1 MSAARAESRI
11 AGFVLLAITV
21 VGWGLNWPAVKVLLH
36 EWPPLFSR
44 GVAGVAASLL
54 LAAIALGRGERLSFP
69 VRELPRLTFAAFTNV
84 FAWMGFGTVAMKY
97 LPISEAAL
105 LAYTMPIWTMLFAW
119 PALGERPTLRGVAA
133 LVLAF
138 AGLAVLFSGHGFA
151 FDSGKLMGV
160 ALALGAAVLFAFGSV
175 TARKPLPLAPLAL
188 VAWQVGLGCLPMILI
203 GLAIEHPDLG
213 ALSPRGW
220 VLMVY
225 MTLGPM
231 AIAYV
236 TWFAALRRLEP
247 AAATTGSLGVPIVGV
262 CAGALFLGDPFG
274 LREVVALVLTLAG
287 VALALQ
293 RAPSPSATD
302 PCTRHEADS
311 HPSNSELT
319 SRG

>member
-1 MSAARAESRI
+1 MSLRSPDSRI
-11 AGFVLLAITV
+11 AGFLLLAVTV
-21 VGWGLNWPAVKVLLH
+21 LGWGLNWPAVKLLLL

-44 GVAGVAASLL
+44 GVAGVAAAVL
-54 LAAIALGRGERLSFP
+54 LAAIAASRGESLRVSPRYF
-69 VRELPRLTFAAFTNV
+69 PRLAFAAFTNV

-119 PALGERPTLRGVAA
+119 PILGERPTLRSVIA

-138 AGLAVLFSGHGFA
+138 AGLAVLFSGQHFS
-151 FDSGKLMGV
+151 FDQAKIMGV

-175 TARKPLPLAPLAL
+175 TAGTPIPLKPIAL
-188 VAWQVGLGCLPMILI
+188 VAWLVGLGCLPMIVL
-203 GLAIEHPDLG
+203 GLLIEHPDIA

-220 VLMVY
+220 ALMVY

-231 AIAYV
+231 AIAYL
-236 TWFAALRRLEP
+236 TWFAALRRLQP

-274 LREVVALVLTLAG
+274 LREIAALVLTLAG
-287 VALALQ
+287 VALAL
-293 RAPSPSATD
+293 RRSSP
-302 PCTRHEADS
+302 PLIE
-311 HPSNSELT
+311 
-319 SRG
+319 

>member
-1 MSAARAESRI
+1 MSQRSPDSRI
-11 AGFVLLAITV
+11 AGFLLLAVTV
-21 VGWGLNWPAVKVLLH
+21 LGWGLNWPAVKLLLL

-44 GVAGVAASLL
+44 GVAGVAAAVL
-54 LAAIALGRGERLSFP
+54 LAAIAASRGESLRVSPRYF
-69 VRELPRLTFAAFTNV
+69 PRLAFAAFTNV

-119 PALGERPTLRGVAA
+119 PILGERPTLRSVIA

-138 AGLAVLFSGHGFA
+138 VGLAVLFSGQDFS
-151 FDSGKLMGV
+151 FDQAKIMGV

-175 TARKPLPLAPLAL
+175 TAGTPIPLKPIAL
-188 VAWQVGLGCLPMILI
+188 VAWLVGLGCLPMIVL
-203 GLAIEHPDLG
+203 GLLIEHPDIA

-220 VLMVY
+220 ALMVY

-231 AIAYV
+231 AIAYL
-236 TWFAALRRLEP
+236 TWFAALRRLQP

-274 LREVVALVLTLAG
+274 LREIAALVLTLAG
-287 VALALQ
+287 VALAL
-293 RAPSPSATD
+293 RRSSP
-302 PCTRHEADS
+302 PLIE
-311 HPSNSELT
+311 
-319 SRG
+319 

>member
-1 MSAARAESRI
+1 MSLRSPDSRI
-11 AGFVLLAITV
+11 AGFLLLAVTV
-21 VGWGLNWPAVKVLLH
+21 LGWGLNWPAVKLLLL

-44 GVAGVAASLL
+44 GVAGVAAAVL
-54 LAAIALGRGERLSFP
+54 LAAIAASRGESLRVSPRYF
-69 VRELPRLTFAAFTNV
+69 PRLAFAAFTNV

-119 PALGERPTLRGVAA
+119 PILGERPTLRSVIA

-138 AGLAVLFSGHGFA
+138 VGLAVLFSGQDFS
-151 FDSGKLMGV
+151 FDQAKIMGV

-175 TARKPLPLAPLAL
+175 TARTPIPLKPIAL
-188 VAWQVGLGCLPMILI
+188 VAWLVGLGCLPMIVL
-203 GLAIEHPDLG
+203 GLLIEHPDIA

-220 VLMVY
+220 ALMVY

-231 AIAYV
+231 AIAYL
-236 TWFAALRRLEP
+236 TWFAALRRLQP

-274 LREVVALVLTLAG
+274 LREIAALVLTLAG
-287 VALALQ
+287 VALAL
-293 RAPSPSATD
+293 RKSSP
-302 PCTRHEADS
+302 PLIE
-311 HPSNSELT
+311 
-319 SRG
+319 

>member
-1 MSAARAESRI
+1 MSLRSPDSRI
-11 AGFVLLAITV
+11 AGFLLLAVTV
-21 VGWGLNWPAVKVLLH
+21 LGWGLNWPAVKLLLL

-44 GVAGVAASLL
+44 GVAGVAAAVL
-54 LAAIALGRGERLSFP
+54 LAAIAASRGESLRVSPRYF
-69 VRELPRLTFAAFTNV
+69 PRLAFAAFTNV

-119 PALGERPTLRGVAA
+119 PILGERPTSRSVIA

-138 AGLAVLFSGHGFA
+138 AGLAVLFSGQNFS
-151 FDSGKLMGV
+151 FDQAKIIGV

-175 TARKPLPLAPLAL
+175 TAGTPIPLKPIAL
-188 VAWQVGLGCLPMILI
+188 VAWLVGLGCLPMIVL
-203 GLAIEHPDLG
+203 GLVIEHPDIA

-220 VLMVY
+220 ALMVY

-231 AIAYV
+231 AIAYL
-236 TWFAALRRLEP
+236 TWFAALRRLQP

-274 LREVVALVLTLAG
+274 LREIAALVLTLAG
-287 VALALQ
+287 VALAL
-293 RAPSPSATD
+293 RKSSP
-302 PCTRHEADS
+302 PLIE
-311 HPSNSELT
+311 
-319 SRG
+319 

>member
-1 MSAARAESRI
+1 MSLRSPDSRI
-11 AGFVLLAITV
+11 AGFLLLAVTV
-21 VGWGLNWPAVKVLLH
+21 LGWGLNWPAVKLLLL

-44 GVAGVAASLL
+44 GVAGVAAAVL
-54 LAAIALGRGERLSFP
+54 LAAIAASRGESLRVSPRYF
-69 VRELPRLTFAAFTNV
+69 PRLAFAAFTNV

-119 PALGERPTLRGVAA
+119 PILGERPTSRSVIA

-138 AGLAVLFSGHGFA
+138 AGLAVLFSGQNFS
-151 FDSGKLMGV
+151 FDQAKIIGV

-175 TARKPLPLAPLAL
+175 TARTPIPLKPIAL
-188 VAWQVGLGCLPMILI
+188 VAWLVGLGCLPMIVL
-203 GLAIEHPDLG
+203 GLLIEHPDIA

-220 VLMVY
+220 ALMVY

-231 AIAYV
+231 AIAYL
-236 TWFAALRRLEP
+236 TWFAALRRLQP

-274 LREVVALVLTLAG
+274 LREIAALVLTLAG
-287 VALALQ
+287 VALAL
-293 RAPSPSATD
+293 RKSSP
-302 PCTRHEADS
+302 PLIE
-311 HPSNSELT
+311 
-319 SRG
+319 

>member
-1 MSAARAESRI
+1 MPSPTSESRI
-11 AGFVLLAITV
+11 FGFLLLAITV
-21 VGWGLNWPAVKVLLH
+21 LGWGLNWPAVKLLLL

-54 LAAIALGRGERLSFP
+54 LAAIAVGRGERLSFP
-69 VRELPRLTFAAFTNV
+69 LRDLPRLAFAAFTNV

-119 PALGERPTLRGVAA
+119 PVLGERPTLRGVAA

-138 AGLAVLFSGHGFA
+138 TGLAVLFSGQGFA
-151 FDSGKLMGV
+151 FDAGKLMGV
-160 ALALGAAVLFAFGSV
+160 VMALGAAILFAFGSV

-220 VLMVY
+220 ALMAY

-236 TWFAALRRLEP
+236 TWFAVLHRLQP

-274 LREVVALVLTLAG
+274 LREILALVLTLAG

-293 RAPSPSATD
+293 RASPPSA
-302 PCTRHEADS
+302 
-311 HPSNSELT
+311 
-319 SRG
+319 G

>member
-1 MSAARAESRI
+1 M
-11 AGFVLLAITV
+11 
-21 VGWGLNWPAVKVLLH
+21 NWPAVKLLLL

-44 GVAGVAASLL
+44 GVAGVAAAVL
-54 LAAIALGRGERLSFP
+54 LAAIAASRGESLRVSPRYF
-69 VRELPRLTFAAFTNV
+69 PRLAFAAFTNV

-119 PALGERPTLRGVAA
+119 PILGERPTLRSVIA

-138 AGLAVLFSGHGFA
+138 AGLAVLFSGQHFS
-151 FDSGKLMGV
+151 FDQAKIMGV

-175 TARKPLPLAPLAL
+175 TARTPIPLKPIAL
-188 VAWQVGLGCLPMILI
+188 VAWLVGLGCLPMIVL
-203 GLAIEHPDLG
+203 GLLIEHPDIA

-220 VLMVY
+220 ALMVY

-231 AIAYV
+231 AIAYL
-236 TWFAALRRLEP
+236 TWFAALRRLQP

-274 LREVVALVLTLAG
+274 LREIAALVLTLAG
-287 VALALQ
+287 VALAL
-293 RAPSPSATD
+293 RKSSP
-302 PCTRHEADS
+302 PLIE
-311 HPSNSELT
+311 
-319 SRG
+319 

>member
-1 MSAARAESRI
+1 MSLRSPDSRI
-11 AGFVLLAITV
+11 AGFLLLAVTV
-21 VGWGLNWPAVKVLLH
+21 LGWGLNWPAVKLLLL

-44 GVAGVAASLL
+44 GVAGVAAAVL
-54 LAAIALGRGERLSFP
+54 LAAIAASRGESLRVSPRHF
-69 VRELPRLTFAAFTNV
+69 PRLAFAAFTNV

-119 PALGERPTLRGVAA
+119 PILGERPTSRSVIA

-138 AGLAVLFSGHGFA
+138 AGLAVLFSGQNFS
-151 FDSGKLMGV
+151 FDQAKIMGV

-175 TARKPLPLAPLAL
+175 TAGTPIPLKPIAL
-188 VAWQVGLGCLPMILI
+188 VAWLVGLGCLPMIVL
-203 GLAIEHPDLG
+203 GLLIEHPDIA

-220 VLMVY
+220 ALMVY

-231 AIAYV
+231 AIAYL
-236 TWFAALRRLEP
+236 TWFAALRRLQP

-274 LREVVALVLTLAG
+274 LREIAALVLTLAG
-287 VALALQ
+287 VALAL
-293 RAPSPSATD
+293 RRSSP
-302 PCTRHEADS
+302 PLIE
-311 HPSNSELT
+311 
-319 SRG
+319 

>member
-1 MSAARAESRI
+1 MSLRSPDSRI
-11 AGFVLLAITV
+11 AGFLLLAVTV
-21 VGWGLNWPAVKVLLH
+21 LGWGLNWPAVKLLLL

-44 GVAGVAASLL
+44 GVAGVAAAVL
-54 LAAIALGRGERLSFP
+54 LAAIAASRGESLRVSPRYF
-69 VRELPRLTFAAFTNV
+69 PRLAFAAFTNV

-119 PALGERPTLRGVAA
+119 PILGERPTSRSVIA

-138 AGLAVLFSGHGFA
+138 AGLAVLFSGQNFS
-151 FDSGKLMGV
+151 FDQAKIIGV

-175 TARKPLPLAPLAL
+175 TAGTPIPLKPIAL
-188 VAWQVGLGCLPMILI
+188 VAWLVGLGCLPMIVL
-203 GLAIEHPDLG
+203 GLLIEHPDIA

-220 VLMVY
+220 ALMVY

-231 AIAYV
+231 AIAYL
-236 TWFAALRRLEP
+236 TWFAALRRLQP

-274 LREVVALVLTLAG
+274 LREIAALVLTLAG
-287 VALALQ
+287 VALAL
-293 RAPSPSATD
+293 RKSSP
-302 PCTRHEADS
+302 PLIE
-311 HPSNSELT
+311 
-319 SRG
+319 

>member
-1 MSAARAESRI
+1 MSQRSPDSRI
-11 AGFVLLAITV
+11 AGFLLLAVTV
-21 VGWGLNWPAVKVLLH
+21 LGWGLNWPAVKLLLL

-44 GVAGVAASLL
+44 GVAGVAAAVL
-54 LAAIALGRGERLSFP
+54 LAAIAASRGESLRVSPRYF
-69 VRELPRLTFAAFTNV
+69 PRLAFAAFTNV

-119 PALGERPTLRGVAA
+119 PILGERPTSRSVIA

-138 AGLAVLFSGHGFA
+138 AGLAVLFSGQNFS
-151 FDSGKLMGV
+151 FDQAKIMGV

-175 TARKPLPLAPLAL
+175 TAGTPIPLKPIAL
-188 VAWQVGLGCLPMILI
+188 VAWLVGLGCLPMIVL
-203 GLAIEHPDLG
+203 GLLIEHPDIA

-220 VLMVY
+220 ALMVY

-231 AIAYV
+231 AIAYL
-236 TWFAALRRLEP
+236 TWFAALRRLQP

-274 LREVVALVLTLAG
+274 LREIAALVLTLAG
-287 VALALQ
+287 VALAL
-293 RAPSPSATD
+293 RKSSP
-302 PCTRHEADS
+302 PLIE
-311 HPSNSELT
+311 
-319 SRG
+319 